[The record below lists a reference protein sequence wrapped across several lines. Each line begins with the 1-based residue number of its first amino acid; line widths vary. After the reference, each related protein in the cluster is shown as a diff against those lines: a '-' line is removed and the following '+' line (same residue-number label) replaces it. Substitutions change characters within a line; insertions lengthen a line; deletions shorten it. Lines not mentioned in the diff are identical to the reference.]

1 METIEEQI
9 RTREAAEESVKQ
21 QAETRESIEQLKRR

>member
-1 METIEEQI
+1 MKRIEEQI

-21 QAETRESIEQLKRR
+21 QAETRESIEQL